1 MMKKKFTNFKVA
13 LTFFYIL
20 LPIILGSCGLI
31 NASTVQLK
39 YTDTEA
45 TFKGVKYENKEKL
58 GEVSISVRNVQH
70 PAKHGAWNFNI
81 RISPSVHF
89 DRFVYGPIEKTYD
102 DNGNDTTPGDVKV
115 RRLKMFGNL
124 KANFHTP
131 IGAFVATYGYG
142 RAAYRQT
149 DQEGL
154 DTYRTREI
162 KKIDF
167 SWIGFFSRR
176 FFVMM
181 GPRYY
186 EESYESYVFA
196 FRIGYMFGKSK

>member
-1 MMKKKFTNFKVA
+1 M
-13 LTFFYIL
+13 L
-20 LPIILGSCGLI
+20 LGSCGLI
-31 NASTVQLK
+31 NSGTVQLK

-45 TFKGVKYENKEKL
+45 TFRGVKYENKEKL
-58 GEVSISVRNVQH
+58 GEVSLSVRNVQH
-70 PAKHGAWNFNI
+70 PGKYGPWNFNI

-89 DRFVYGPIEKTYD
+89 DRFVYVPQEKVY
-102 DNGNDTTPGDVKV
+102 NDAGQDITPGEVKV
-115 RRLKMFGNL
+115 RRLKGFGNL
-124 KANFHTP
+124 KAYLHTP

-149 DQEGL
+149 DSEGL

-186 EESYESYVFA
+186 EESYDSYVFA